1 MIFRMSI
8 AENSL
13 TNHWEDYASTW
24 CFFLKTNRG
33 WCLDGWVIQL
43 GIHQWGAIMCFP
55 TIWSLQWCDCWI
67 VLSCFIDSC
76 NIDYMILYKLY
87 IGYCFIFNTIWPY
100 GLPDIAQEDAAVKRL
115 VADLER
121 ARRSWIFKL
130 GMMDL
135 VTLWYVHLRYLR
147 QMVIWKLIWIN
158 VFLRIYYI
166 YKYIIGYFCT
176 YGYGKSVH
184 VHVKYP
190 PTRRDMGM
198 GWKSKTATDWFW
210 RMLVEC

>member
-1 MIFRMSI
+1 
-8 AENSL
+8 
-13 TNHWEDYASTW
+13 
-24 CFFLKTNRG
+24 
-33 WCLDGWVIQL
+33 
-43 GIHQWGAIMCFP
+43 MCFP

-166 YKYIIGYFCT
+166 YKYIRIFLYIWLWKVGPCPCQVST
-176 YGYGKSVH
+176 YTTRHGYGLEIKDCDRLILEDVGRVLIQRLAIIQLFSSI
-184 VHVKYP
+184 YSSAMDS
-190 PTRRDMGM
+190 TGLR
-198 GWKSKTATDWFW
+198 
-210 RMLVEC
+210 E